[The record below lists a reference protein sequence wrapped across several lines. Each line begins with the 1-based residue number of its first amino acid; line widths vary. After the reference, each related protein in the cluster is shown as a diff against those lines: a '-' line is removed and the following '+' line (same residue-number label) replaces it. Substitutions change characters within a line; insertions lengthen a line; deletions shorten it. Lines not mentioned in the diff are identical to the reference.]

1 MTTLHPVASDDL
13 PMLERTCA
21 IGFDKLSYTHDLLD
35 GEIDPPVEMYGV
47 GLSLDYMT
55 AFLPRLSDDPLRRMI
70 ARGDI
75 EMKTTP
81 ITFENRGSDIRID
94 DAGSIVPDDDSLL
107 VWCLGQG
114 VRTGVTFRIKLERGR
129 CASLNFYSAQSFD
142 HDRLQAL
149 LPTVFLTGHLV
160 HKHMESRRRPLSEAL
175 LSRREVECLEGM
187 AEGLS
192 NCAIARRLGL
202 STETVK
208 EYAQSLYR
216 KFRVNSRAEAVA
228 RGYALTYL
236 G

>member
-1 MTTLHPVASDDL
+1 MTTLHPLACDDL
-13 PMLERTCA
+13 PMLERTRA
-21 IGFDKLSYTHDLLD
+21 LGFDKLSYTNDVLD
-35 GEIDPPVEMYGV
+35 GEIDPPLEMYGV

-75 EMKTTP
+75 EVKTTP
-81 ITFENRGSDIRID
+81 ITFENRGCEIRVD
-94 DAGSIVPDDDSLL
+94 DARRIVPGDDGLL
-107 VWCLGQG
+107 RWCLGQG
-114 VRTGVTFRIKLERGR
+114 VRTGVTFRIRLDRGR
-129 CASLNFYSAQSFD
+129 CASLNFYSAQSFERE
-142 HDRLQAL
+142 RLQAL

-160 HKHMESRRRPLSEAL
+160 HQHMESRRRRLSESL
-175 LSRREVECLEGM
+175 LSRREAECLEWM
-187 AEGLS
+187 AQGLS
-192 NCAIARRLGL
+192 NCQIARQLGL

-216 KFRVNSRAEAVA
+216 KFQVKSRAEAVA

>member
-1 MTTLHPVASDDL
+1 MTTLHPVAYDDL
-13 PMLERTCA
+13 PMLERTRA
-21 IGFDKLSYTHDLLD
+21 IGFDKLSYTNDVLD
-35 GEIDPPVEMYGV
+35 GEIDPPVEMFGA

-55 AFLPRLSDDPLRRMI
+55 AFLPRLTDDPLRRRI

-75 EMKTTP
+75 EVKTTP
-81 ITFENRGSDIRID
+81 ITFENRGHDIRVD
-94 DAGSIVPDDDSLL
+94 DAHSITPSDNSLL

-114 VRTGVTFRIKLERGR
+114 IRTGVTFRIRLERGQ
-129 CASLNFYSAQSFD
+129 CASLNFYSAQSFERE
-142 HDRLQAL
+142 RLQAL
-149 LPTVFLTGHLV
+149 LPTVFLTGHRV
-160 HKHMESRRRPLSEAL
+160 HQHMESRRRRLSEAL
-175 LSRREVECLEGM
+175 LSRREAECLKGM

-216 KFRVNSRAEAVA
+216 KFQVKSRAEAVA